1 MSSQDFSSF
10 KTKGSSNIIK
20 VFGIGGGGSNAVN
33 HMYKQ
38 GIHGVDFFVVN
49 TDIQALQMSPV
60 PNKIQIGQHLTQ
72 GLGAGAKPEVGR
84 DAALESKEEIRNLL
98 QNNTK
103 MLFVTAGMG
112 GGTGTGAAPVIAEIA
127 RDLGILTVGI
137 VTAPFQFEGKPK
149 KERAIAGIDMLKQY
163 CDTVIVILNDRLR
176 DVYGKGSMSEAFRQA
191 DNVLLKA
198 AKSIAEIITVPGIIN
213 VDFQDVS
220 TVMSRA
226 GAAVMGSATAEGE
239 NRATRAAEGALTSPL
254 LNNTDIFGAKHILLS
269 IVTASE
275 DDFQM
280 EELEYITQYV
290 QEQAG
295 EQAEVI
301 FGHAI
306 DPDLGKAI
314 NVTIIATGFEAR
326 QEIPERITD
335 NRRVFDLET
344 NRRIPVKNRI
354 VTSNPFNQANQPFED
369 NDFFEGQAG
378 KSAFPKDRAF
388 VAPEVPQ
395 AANNVPPVVK
405 PEARVEKPVESV
417 PPKGEPPKVVFDLNS
432 DDYNNSEQKKK
443 TELSDGGAKPA
454 FTPRTQKAFSDLSS
468 EEMNEYKLPAFAR
481 KNIKIDSNSGGANPS
496 RFGVGGNDNVLG
508 QNRFLHDNAD

>member
-1 MSSQDFSSF
+1 MSSF
-10 KTKGSSNIIK
+10 KTKNMSNIIK

-33 HMYKQ
+33 HMFKQ
-38 GIHGVDFFVVN
+38 GIRGVDFFVVN

-60 PNKIQIGQHLTQ
+60 PNKIQIGLHLTQ

-84 DAALESKEEIRNLL
+84 DAALESKEDIRDYL
-98 QNNTK
+98 QQNTK
-103 MLFVTAGMG
+103 MLFLTAGMG

-149 KERAIAGIDMLKQY
+149 RDRALAGIDMLKQY

-176 DVYGKGSMSEAFRQA
+176 DVYGKGSMTEAFRQA

-213 VDFQDVS
+213 VDFQDVC
-220 TVMSRA
+220 TVMSKA

-269 IVTASE
+269 IVTGTE

-290 QEQAG
+290 QDQAG

-301 FGHAI
+301 FGHAV

-314 NVTIIATGFEAR
+314 NVTIIATGFDAR
-326 QEIPERITD
+326 QEIPERVID
-335 NRRVFDLET
+335 NRRIFDLET
-344 NRRIPVKNRI
+344 NRRIQSVNRI
-354 VTSNPFNQANQPFED
+354 TPTQNNFNVRSGAFED
-369 NDFFEGQAG
+369 NDFFEGQNG
-378 KSAFPKDRAF
+378 KTAVPKDRTF
-388 VAPEVPQ
+388 VAPEVQQPYIEPK
-395 AANNVPPVVK
+395 PPVVNEVK
-405 PEARVEKPVESV
+405 ESRQ
-417 PPKGEPPKVVFDLNS
+417 EPHVVAPNNDVRKVVFDLNN

-443 TELSDGGAKPA
+443 SELTENAKPA
-454 FTPRTQKAFSDLSS
+454 FSPRTQKAFSDLSND
-468 EEMNEYKLPAFAR
+468 EMNAFRTPAFLR
-481 KNIKIDSNSGGANPS
+481 KNVKIDQNNNTSSQNIS
-496 RFGVGGNDNVLG
+496 RYTVGGNENTLG